1 MKRALVWI
9 AWTAFVLAW
18 FLPVVHNGVSLPEGV
33 PGWEAFMVAA
43 SVLVPSNDAGPW
55 WSRVLPTL
63 SAGTNLL
70 AIVAPWL
77 SSQPGERTRRILVP
91 AFAAAFVVN
100 SYWWFIGADELSV
113 GYYVW
118 WLSFAGLTLAIWLS
132 ARRAPAR

>member
-18 FLPVVHNGVSLPEGV
+18 FLPVIHDGVTLPEGL

-43 SVLVPSNDAGPW
+43 RVLMPSDDADPW
-55 WSRVLPTL
+55 WSRVLPAL

-70 AIVAPWL
+70 AIAAPWL
-77 SSQPGERTRRILVP
+77 SRHPGERSRLLLVP

-100 SYWWFIGADELSV
+100 SYWCFTGAGELLV

-118 WLSFAGLTLAIWLS
+118 WLSFAGLALAIWLS